1 MVLNILLDVLFI
13 IAAGA
18 FVFLGV
24 KRGFIQSVIR
34 SAKLILAFVLAY
46 FLGGPVAGLL
56 NSTFIGGWVNGFV
69 YDKVNGLYQGA
80 ANMGAEE
87 IASNFPSFLMTE
99 EVKESIANASQGEV
113 GEALVQSVSDSISR
127 PIASLISNVLGYILV
142 FLLSF
147 LLLVVVA
154 KLLTSVIDKI
164 ALLGTLNR
172 VLGGIWGALTGMLV
186 LFVAA
191 SVIKLFLGGTDI
203 YQATVVVKFFG
214 DSALLETVKILNV
227 GSAWFSRA

>member
-1 MVLNILLDVLFI
+1 MVLNIVLDVLFI
-13 IAAGA
+13 VVAAL
-18 FVFLGV
+18 FVFLGI

-56 NSTFIGGWVNGFV
+56 NSAFIGGWVNGFV
-69 YDKVNGLYQGA
+69 YDKVNSLYQST

-99 EVKESIANASQGEV
+99 EVKTNIANASQGEA
-113 GEALVQSVSDSISR
+113 GEVLVQSVSDSISS

-147 LLLVVVA
+147 ILLVVVA
-154 KLLTSVIDKI
+154 KLLTAVIDKI
-164 ALLGTLNR
+164 AILGTLNR
-172 VLGGIWGALTGMLV
+172 VLGGLWGALTGVLV

-191 SVIKLFLGGTDI
+191 SVVKLFLGGTDI

-227 GSAWFSRA
+227 GSAWFS